1 MIHENKKSLCFKGIS
16 PLSHQV
22 VRYGVGLDVHKHSI
36 ACCVSAQIRS
46 GEIVTV
52 KFHTF
57 RVSPAGLQEF
67 SNFLRKYSPIH
78 CCLMECTGVYHI
90 PVYHHLQKF
99 YQDTLT
105 RVIAMNP
112 LLLHRR
118 LTDLGTKEDKADA
131 RGLAFLSLYDQ
142 LIRPSYV
149 GNLAFIR
156 LRDSIRAYHRTRIKS
171 TQLINRMKS
180 MLDSENLKYSFDFN
194 KEWVLQLL
202 DYYFTHDI
210 TLEGAFQSLI
220 RLKKE
225 QDHSSAVLQKNLRSL
240 EEYRQFR
247 LNPRSRFL
255 LSLRL
260 GEYLYNDILAV
271 SYLQE
276 TERWVLEHADLKEA
290 YYKLRQIPAMGSVA
304 ALTTLTELGDY
315 YRFTSWKALAKYAG
329 VSPTISQSGEQRS
342 KGHINR
348 YTNPHLRRV
357 FTQMAGILI
366 NISRKDNDLARYAS
380 LQFHQKRLPYKKAL
394 IKIGNKIAKTIYN
407 VLILNVAYDPN
418 FEYTQKRAKKLK
430 LTLKSKKTL
439 IEAQRTRALRRDIQN
454 FLVTNSE
461 YLKSTSRYHLVSGFQ
476 RLIRKANYLEDQNEG
491 K

>member
-1 MIHENKKSLCFKGIS
+1 
-16 PLSHQV
+16 
-22 VRYGVGLDVHKHSI
+22 
-36 ACCVSAQIRS
+36 
-46 GEIVTV
+46 
-52 KFHTF
+52 
-57 RVSPAGLQEF
+57 
-67 SNFLRKYSPIH
+67 
-78 CCLMECTGVYHI
+78 MECTGVYHI
-90 PVYHHLQKF
+90 PVYHHLQNF

-225 QDHSSAVLQKNLRSL
+225 QNHSSAVLQKNLRSL
-240 EEYRQFR
+240 GEYRQFR

-260 GEYLYNDILAV
+260 GEYLYNDTLAA

-276 TERWVLEHADLKEA
+276 TERWVLEHADLK
-290 YYKLRQIPAMGSVA
+290 KHIINSVK
-304 ALTTLTELGDY
+304 
-315 YRFTSWKALAKYAG
+315 F
-329 VSPTISQSGEQRS
+329 
-342 KGHINR
+342 
-348 YTNPHLRRV
+348 
-357 FTQMAGILI
+357 
-366 NISRKDNDLARYAS
+366 
-380 LQFHQKRLPYKKAL
+380 LQWE
-394 IKIGNKIAKTIYN
+394 
-407 VLILNVAYDPN
+407 VL
-418 FEYTQKRAKKLK
+418 Q
-430 LTLKSKKTL
+430 
-439 IEAQRTRALRRDIQN
+439 
-454 FLVTNSE
+454 
-461 YLKSTSRYHLVSGFQ
+461 H
-476 RLIRKANYLEDQNEG
+476 
-491 K
+491 